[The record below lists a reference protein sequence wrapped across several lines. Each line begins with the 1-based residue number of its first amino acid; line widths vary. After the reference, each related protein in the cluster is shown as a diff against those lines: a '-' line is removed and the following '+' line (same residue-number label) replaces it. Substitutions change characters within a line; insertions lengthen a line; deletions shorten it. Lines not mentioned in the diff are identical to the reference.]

1 MSIIVNDGQA
11 DQSWHV
17 IYTRHQ
23 HEKTVAQ
30 ILSSKGFEVFLP
42 LFAAVHRWKDR
53 DKRLL
58 LPLFPCY
65 VFLKGGLDR
74 RQDIVTTPGMYA
86 FVGPQNRAAVIPT
99 EEIDAVRRAAESS
112 LRIEPHP
119 FLKCGDHVR
128 VKSGPL
134 EGVEG
139 ILTRK
144 KNLYRLVLSVEL
156 LRQAVALEIDAHL
169 VEKVSSQITPTQ
181 SHWGPADERNRPSAY
196 FV

>member
-1 MSIIVNDGQA
+1 MSIIVNEGQA

-30 ILSSKGFEVFLP
+30 VLSSKGFEVFLP

-53 DKRLL
+53 DKRML

-99 EEIDAVRRAAESS
+99 EEIDAIRRAAESS
-112 LRIEPHP
+112 VRIEPHP

-144 KNLYRLVLSVEL
+144 KNLFRLVLSVEL
-156 LRQAVALEIDAHL
+156 LRQAVALDIDAYL
-169 VEKVSSQITPTQ
+169 VEKISSQ
-181 SHWGPADERNRPSAY
+181 SPATGSTLGLAELRNRASSSFA
-196 FV
+196 